1 VIYSIY
7 QAPVERNDFMKTHN
21 SKFNKI
27 QNRKL
32 VIEKL
37 VELRETSR
45 VELAKTTT
53 LNKATVSSVVTEL
66 IDKNIIIE
74 TDEKLKTSGRSA
86 KVIALNKNAGRIIS
100 IELLTNA
107 VYGVVANLYGEIL
120 YEKTTPVTNTD
131 FSDYLKDILY
141 TIDELKDNTYDSTY
155 GVIGIGVAVYG
166 ILSKNKKIKFATFT
180 SWKDIELKKIIEDYT
195 GLKTYVENEANISAL
210 GEKTIAFHYPN
221 LVTLNIGIGV
231 GAGIIIED
239 KLYTGHD
246 GYAGEIGHTTLVPN
260 GKSCVCGNSGC
271 LERYISDTAII
282 ERYKELTNE
291 EVSIHE
297 IIKRYLN
304 KDKSAIILYK
314 EFIKYISATIHNISI
329 FLNPQ
334 AVIIKSKMINGIP
347 ESISLIKNNLK
358 SHIMNLEIL
367 TTSSFHKKTN
377 VLGLTH
383 ILIQDFLDIDNYK
396 VPQNI

>member
-1 VIYSIY
+1 
-7 QAPVERNDFMKTHN
+7 MKTHN

-45 VELAKTTT
+45 VNLAKTTT
-53 LNKATVSSVVTEL
+53 LNKATVSSIINEL
-66 IDKNIIIE
+66 IDKNIVVE
-74 TDEKLKTSGRSA
+74 TEERYKTSGRSA

-100 IELLTNA
+100 IELLTDS
-107 VYGVVANLYGEIL
+107 VYGVIANLYGEIL
-120 YEKTTPVTNTD
+120 FEMSRKVTSTD
-131 FSDYLKDILY
+131 FSDYLKDILS
-141 TIDELKDNTYDSTY
+141 TIDELKTNTYDSTY

-195 GLKTYVENEANISAL
+195 NLKTYVENEANISAL
-210 GEKTIAFHYPN
+210 GEKTFAFHYPN

-260 GKSCVCGNSGC
+260 GKACVCGNHGC

-282 ERYKELTNE
+282 EKYKEITNE
-291 EVSIHE
+291 FITIEE

-304 KDKSAIILYK
+304 KDKSAIIVFK
-314 EFIKYISATIHNISI
+314 EFIQYISAAVNNISL

-334 AVIIKSKMINGIP
+334 AIIIKSKIINSIP

-358 SHIMNLEIL
+358 SHIMNLEVL

-396 VPQNI
+396 VPQNT

>member
-1 VIYSIY
+1 
-7 QAPVERNDFMKTHN
+7 MKTHN

-45 VELAKTTT
+45 VDLSKTTT
-53 LNKATVSSVVTEL
+53 LNKATVSSVINEL
-66 IDKNIIIE
+66 IEKNIVIE
-74 TDEKLKTSGRSA
+74 TDERYKTSGRSA

-100 IELLTNA
+100 IELLTDA
-107 VYGVVANLYGEIL
+107 VYGVIANLYGEIL
-120 YEKTTPVTNTD
+120 YETTTKVSSTD
-131 FSDYLKDILY
+131 FSDYLKDILS
-141 TIDELKDNTYDSTY
+141 TIDELKTNTYDSKY

-260 GKSCVCGNSGC
+260 GKACVCGNSGC

-282 ERYKELTNE
+282 EKYKKLTNE
-291 EVSIHE
+291 TISIND

-304 KDKSAIILYK
+304 EDKSAIIVFK
-314 EFIKYISATIHNISI
+314 EFIKYISAAINNISL

-334 AVIIKSKMINGIP
+334 AIIVKSKFINRIP

-358 SHIMNLEIL
+358 SHIMNLEVL

-383 ILIQDFLDIDNYK
+383 IIIQGFLDIDNYK